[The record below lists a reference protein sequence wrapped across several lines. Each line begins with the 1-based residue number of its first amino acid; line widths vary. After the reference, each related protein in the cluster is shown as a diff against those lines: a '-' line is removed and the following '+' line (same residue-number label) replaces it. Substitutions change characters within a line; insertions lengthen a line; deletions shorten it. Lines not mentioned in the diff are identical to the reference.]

1 MNYAKVTDFNSTSCA
16 ELSAG
21 GYTALI
27 APEIG
32 SNCIRLRDNKN
43 AIEFFRFNPDN
54 PAEVIKNSP
63 EVWGLPTL
71 YLPNR
76 FSDGKLKTS
85 DAVYQ
90 LPVNE
95 KNHYN
100 NHIHGFLNK
109 RKFEISDMGSDDKK
123 AFVTT
128 TYLYDENDEFF
139 KYLPVKFRAEYTF
152 TLTEEGMEQI
162 IRFTNLSDKVMPVSL
177 GSHTSMKAP
186 FADGG
191 DPADIRLCV
200 PAVKRCE
207 LNERCLPTMR
217 LLDLTEWD
225 MEYKNGTKQAVLQNL
240 DNDMY
245 TAGRQMLD
253 GREFHGFTAT
263 DIKTGKQV
271 CCEVSDEYKFW
282 CVWNDRGENG
292 YFCPEPMTA
301 MIDAPNLSLPADV
314 SGYCEIRPQETYEA
328 KQHFFSR
335 IVSIAE

>member
-1 MNYAKVTDFNSTSCA
+1 MNYAKVTDFNGTKCA

-43 AIEFFRFNPDN
+43 YIEFFRFNPDN
-54 PAEVIKNSP
+54 PAQVIKDSP

-109 RKFEISDMGSDDKK
+109 RQHEIKDMGSDDQK
-123 AFVTT
+123 AFVITE
-128 TYLYDENDEFF
+128 YLYDENDEFF
-139 KYLPVKFRAEYTF
+139 KYLPIKFKAQYTF
-152 TLTEEGMEQI
+152 TLSDNGMEQV
-162 IRFTNLSDKVMPVSL
+162 IRFTNLSDKAMPVSL

-186 FADGG
+186 FVDGA
-191 DPADIRLCV
+191 DPADIRLMV
-200 PAVKRCE
+200 PAVLRCE
-207 LNERCLPTMR
+207 LNERCLPTER
-217 LLDLTEWD
+217 LLELTSWD
-225 MEYKNGTKQAVLQNL
+225 KEYKDGTKQAVLQSL

-245 TAGRQMLD
+245 TAGTANID
-253 GREFHGFTAT
+253 GDDFRGFIAT
-263 DIKTGKQV
+263 DIKSGKQV
-271 CCEVSDEYKFW
+271 CCEVSEEYKFW

-301 MIDAPNLSLPADV
+301 MIDAPNLTLDPEV
-314 SGYCEIRPQETYEA
+314 SGYCEIKPQQTYQA
-328 KQHFFSR
+328 KQRFFSKAGR
-335 IVSIAE
+335 